1 MYQTALQAPPP
12 TRGRFNVLKGGRGVA
27 TEGHEGQ
34 RDAYAWV
41 AGAVVED
48 PTLSPTAFRVYSLI
62 RLHDYGRGSGCYL
75 SRAEMSRRTGISE
88 RQIKRDLSTLR
99 EKGYITTSDTSQD
112 GKSTNHHYCTDTGD
126 SLAPGGDCVA
136 PPTSI
141 EAETG
146 AVLPLGGG
154 LCGPHGGLCGPPGGD
169 CVAPKVDDT
178 EVDELSRQATSHD
191 VAASRDAREAQDGSE
206 QRDEEAAPELG
217 QGDGDP
223 AAAAVLCG
231 TLGIGATA
239 TNIRA
244 MSNVIRDKAPQCHR
258 ALEDVALE
266 AASWL
271 DSHRKKGRSVAFFR
285 NWVERE
291 IAGPGSSSRG
301 GHGHGHGETR
311 GRSSADDRGDEAAA
325 QRRQR
330 ADDAYLAKH
339 LACGGTRASY
349 DGL

>member
-1 MYQTALQAPPP
+1 MIAMHRGDAPEGGNGPP
-12 TRGRFNVLKGGRGVA
+12 LGF
-27 TEGHEGQ
+27 GQ
-34 RDAYAWV
+34 IPAAII
-41 AGAVVED
+41 ED

-62 RLHDYGRGSGCYL
+62 RLHDYGRGAGCYL

-88 RQIKRDLSTLR
+88 RQIKRDLSALR
-99 EKGYITTSDTSQD
+99 DKGYITTSDTSQD

-126 SLAPGGDCVA
+126 SLAP
-136 PPTSI
+136 PTPI
-141 EAETG
+141 EGETG

-191 VAASRDAREAQDGSE
+191 VAATRDAREAQGGAE
-206 QRDEEAAPELG
+206 QRDEEAAPEPG

-223 AAAAVLCG
+223 AAAALLCG

-244 MSNVIRDKAPQCHR
+244 MGNVIRDKAPHCHR
-258 ALEDVALE
+258 TLEDVALE

-301 GHGHGHGETR
+301 GGNGHGGDR
-311 GRSSADDRGDEAAA
+311 VSSGADVEQARKAAA
-325 QRRQR
+325 RRDVVYEQRKTQHIER
-330 ADDAYLAKH
+330 YGSL
-339 LACGGTRASY
+339 
-349 DGL
+349 DGW